1 MTQIHEHPIGPANA
15 GALPRRTILV
25 LASAFLLPIGGCVDR
40 SGDGQEA
47 LPEFRLVALAPITG
61 EDTPGGLGRIADLE
75 MGHDGTVYVLDGMNR
90 TIHVFDTTGS
100 LLRSFGQQGQGPG
113 ELESPSA
120 LAWGP
125 EGNLWVVDPGNGRF
139 TVFET
144 SGRVVGGHSASDP
157 FFHPMAFGFSE
168 AGHLHAAGIAFE
180 GGRLEEPSFFFV
192 RSELEGDRVRELQ
205 RVELPFVEQPE
216 AFELRGDGM
225 LLLQPIPFSSE
236 PLFRL
241 DSRGRLWYA
250 ETREPWV
257 HRWSPSGGLEMTV
270 GRPFDPPRVRPADL
284 QAALGQEQVDEL
296 RRAVGAA
303 AWAEFTARIP
313 DTWPHLEGFFLDD
326 ADAPWIIRTSEEK
339 GDGRLLMEVYDPDGT
354 LLATARAALEADPM
368 PRVRA
373 GLLAGVTRDD
383 LGVESVALYRIER

>member
-1 MTQIHEHPIGPANA
+1 MTQIHKHPIGPAND

-25 LASAFLLPIGGCVDR
+25 LAFAFLLPIGGCADR
-40 SGDGQEA
+40 SGDGPEA
-47 LPEFRLVALAPITG
+47 LPELRLVALASITG
-61 EDTPGGLGRIADLE
+61 EDAPGGFGRIADLE
-75 MGHDGTVYVLDGMNR
+75 MGHDGSVYVLDGMNR

-100 LLRSFGQQGQGPG
+100 LLHSFGQQGQGPG

-144 SGRVVGGHSASDP
+144 SGKFVGGHSASDP

-168 AGHLHAAGIAFE
+168 TGHLHAAGIAFE

-192 RSELEGDRVRELQ
+192 RSELEGDRARELQ

-216 AFELRGDGM
+216 VFELRGDGM
-225 LLLQPIPFSSE
+225 VMVQPIPFSSE

-250 ETREPWV
+250 QTREPWV
-257 HRWSPSGGLEMTV
+257 HRWSPSSDLERTV

-284 QAALGQEQVDEL
+284 RAALGQEQVDEL
-296 RRAVGAA
+296 RSAVGAA
-303 AWAEFTARIP
+303 AWADFTARIP

-326 ADAPWIIRTSEEK
+326 ADALWIMRTSEEK
-339 GDGRLLMEVYDPDGT
+339 GDGRLLMEVYDPDGAP
-354 LLATARAALEADPM
+354 LATARAAFEADPI

-373 GLLAGVTRDD
+373 GLLAGVARDD
-383 LGVESVALYRIER
+383 LGVESVVLYRIER